1 MALKNLYDMVK
12 ADRYTADGREE
23 LIKAQE
29 AETEDKV
36 YQIGE
41 ISQKTGLQKTA
52 NGWVKPK
59 SGKAP
64 GAKTGEGKSPKAAG
78 SKPEGMPGRDYPA
91 LKKEDHVKLAKEVKS
106 NTLPGG
112 SDWTAEEIAKEWQ
125 LGKAD
130 AEEVKKEFD
139 KLKTE
144 SKPAEK
150 KFTGSWENDKNNLTP
165 TQLQGISRL
174 AKTSNLS
181 ESEVYENV
189 KELIMPKS
197 EKQIAA
203 EQKKIDKSIA
213 REKTKFKALEGSDI
227 NSFKKKMD
235 QMGYQFSPKEKDSQV
250 VGGSTW
256 GTFGYNSAGKPEVD
270 FDYSEEKGVHN
281 IRFIDEEKA
290 AAESKTAGDAAP
302 RVLTGDTKIRVR
314 KA

>member
-1 MALKNLYDMVK
+1 MALKDIFTMVK
-12 ADRYTADGREE
+12 ADKYTADGREE

-29 AETEDKV
+29 AEVEDKV

-59 SGKAP
+59 SG
-64 GAKTGEGKSPKAAG
+64 GAGKGSSEVKSGSGTTLRAQKEE
-78 SKPEGMPGRDYPA
+78 SKPE
-91 LKKEDHVKLAKEVKS
+91 
-106 NTLPGG
+106 
-112 SDWTAEEIAKEWQ
+112 
-125 LGKAD
+125 
-130 AEEVKKEFD
+130 
-139 KLKTE
+139 
-144 SKPAEK
+144 EK

-189 KELIMPKS
+189 KELIIPKS

-213 REKTKFKALEGSDI
+213 KEKTKFKALEGSDI
-227 NSFKKKMD
+227 NSFKKKMN
-235 QMGYQFSPKEKDSQV
+235 QMGYQFSPKKKDGQI

-256 GTFGYNSAGKPEVD
+256 GTFGYNSVGKPEVD

-281 IRFIDEEKA
+281 IRFVDEVKD
-290 AAESKTAGDAAP
+290 SAP
-302 RVLTGDTKIRVR
+302 RQLTGDCKISVR
-314 KA
+314 KSR